1 MCIYLSCFLTD
12 LDASDFFLGLFF
24 FFSSRRRHTR
34 LQGDW
39 SSDVCSS
46 DLADVKRRLGFS
58 TRAVHG
64 DPEARPDWAPVVA
77 PLYQSATFTNPIGS
91 SQEVI
96 YARYGNNPNHVA
108 IAKRLALLEGAEAAL
123 FVGSG
128 MGAIALSR
136 S

>member
-1 MCIYLSCFLTD
+1 RRVLSAAPRRPPRRARFPYTTLFRSRGRDAARGTGGPAGRRALT
-12 LDASDFFLGLFF
+12 
-24 FFSSRRRHTR
+24 RRDPH
-34 LQGDW
+34 
-39 SSDVCSS
+39 
-46 DLADVKRRLGFS
+46 ADVKRRLGFS

-96 YARYGNNPNHVA
+96 YARYGNNPNAVA

-128 MGAIALSR
+128 MGA
-136 S
+136 